1 MPWSDKAKRL
11 ALQAAF
17 GGEGLTVGLITE
29 DGAEEKDYAYRRQ
42 PVEMGMSGAD
52 EIASTSEV
60 RFAAYS
66 SDSRQAVTH
75 WAIFDHLG
83 EERVREELQGD
94 PVTPREGFEPYFP
107 AGALVAR
114 LP

>member
-1 MPWSDKAKRL
+1 MSWSNKSKRL

-17 GGEGLTVGLITE
+17 GGEGLTVGLICE
-29 DGAEEKDYAYRRQ
+29 DGAEERDRAYRRQ

-60 RFAAYS
+60 RFAAYA
-66 SDSRQAVTH
+66 SDRQLAVTH

-83 EERVREELQGD
+83 EERVREELQGE
-94 PVTPREGFEPYFP
+94 PVTPKEGFEPYFP
-107 AGALVAR
+107 LGALVAR